1 MVVTALAGCAANPM
15 NQQGVIGPASTP
27 MSMSD
32 NDMMAMCDMHK
43 KMMREKTPEEQ
54 KSMMNEHMKN
64 MPPEMAQQ
72 HMTMMR
78 ECK

>member
-1 MVVTALAGCAANPM
+1 
-15 NQQGVIGPASTP
+15 